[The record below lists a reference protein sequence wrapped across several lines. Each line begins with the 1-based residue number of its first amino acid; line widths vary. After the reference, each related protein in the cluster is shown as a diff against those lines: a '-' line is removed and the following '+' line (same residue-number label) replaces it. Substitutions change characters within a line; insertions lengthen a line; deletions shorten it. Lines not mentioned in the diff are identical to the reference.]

1 MSAVDCALA
10 RNSAMVESISDTNDS
25 TSSPMLESTSVRCD
39 ISLIE
44 AFISVVDDEVFSTDW
59 KR

>member
-1 MSAVDCALA
+1 MPA
-10 RNSAMVESISDTNDS
+10 
-25 TSSPMLESTSVRCD
+25 STSVRREVSR
-39 ISLIE
+39 IV